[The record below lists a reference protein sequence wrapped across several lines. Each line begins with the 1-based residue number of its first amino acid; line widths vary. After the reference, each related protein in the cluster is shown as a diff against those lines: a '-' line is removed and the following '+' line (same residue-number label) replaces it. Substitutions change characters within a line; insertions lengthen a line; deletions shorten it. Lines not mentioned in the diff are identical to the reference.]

1 MTFDKIPEELRKLD
15 KWVCWRIED
24 RGGKPTKVPINP
36 LTGNRAMSNN
46 PVTWGTFYDAI
57 ECLDKGTGL
66 KGIGFMFNGGIVGV
80 DLDHCRNPE
89 TGAVEDFAKDIIST
103 LDSYTEISQSGNGIH
118 ILCYGKLPEGKR
130 RKGNVEMYE
139 AGRFF
144 VMTGNT
150 VDDAHT
156 DIEDRTEELAAVHK
170 KYLSET
176 KKAKTVINP
185 VETVLNLDENDIIQ
199 KAMNAKNGSLFSQLY
214 SGSWKGIYGSQS
226 EADMAFCNM
235 LAFWCGRD
243 YTMMDRI
250 FRKSGMYRDKW
261 DEKRGEWS
269 YGEKTLREALSACSE
284 VYNPASRKAAAPS
297 RQEAPEIDLGYD
309 NLFATE
315 PKELP
320 EWITGPYNDMWN
332 AERLAEQYGEI
343 LRFNTN
349 IGWFIWNGKY
359 WEEDKKESIRILAD
373 KAILELYKYKTQIMN
388 KYGFESK
395 KYKAFN
401 EWVCKS
407 RNTGRKDNMIKEAR
421 HMEQISTLPEAFDQD
436 NFTLNCLNGTLNLNT
451 GKLSP
456 HNKADLITKI
466 IDVTYNPAAK
476 APTWDKFLHKIFEGN
491 KELIGFIKRAIGYSM
506 TGSIKEQCIFI
517 LHGVGK
523 NGKSTFLDTIRS
535 MLGEYTK
542 NANVSVFLKTEKQNF
557 EEVARLQSARFVTT
571 TEPEEGEQLSESFI
585 KQATGG
591 EPLTARYLYR
601 GSFEF
606 IPKFKIWMGT
616 NHKPKIKGSD
626 LGIWR
631 RIMLIPFSYIVPPEE
646 CDPDLVDKL
655 KKELP
660 GILNWAIE
668 GCMEWRKSGLNAPKE
683 VLQATDD
690 YRGEMDLIQLFLDEC
705 TERKPDSILKSGDIY
720 RVYEAWCTQN
730 GEYKMSNTKFALKL
744 KERGVKKG
752 RTNTMRTWEGIE
764 LSKRGKAILYG
775 GSEKDTYVQNE
786 LPVLENPWSNYK

>member
-1 MTFDKIPEELRKLD
+1 MTFDKIPEELKKLD
-15 KWVCWRIED
+15 RWVCWQIED

-36 LTGNRAMSNN
+36 STGGRAMSNN
-46 PVTWGTFYDAI
+46 PATWGTFYDAI
-57 ECLDKGTGL
+57 ERTDV
-66 KGIGFMFNGGIVGV
+66 KGIGFMFNGDGIVGV
-80 DLDHCRNPE
+80 DIDHCIDLE
-89 TGAVEDFAKDIIST
+89 KGMEDFAKDIINT
-103 LDSYTEISQSGNGIH
+103 LDSYTETSQSGRGIH
-118 ILCYGKLPEGKR
+118 IICYGKLPDGKR
-130 RKGNVEMYE
+130 RKGQVEMYE
-139 AGRFF
+139 SGRFF
-144 VMTGNT
+144 IMTGNA
-150 VDDAHT
+150 VDDAHI

-373 KAILELYKYKTQIMN
+373 KAILELYKYKTQMMN

-535 MLGEYTK
+535 MLGDYTK

-601 GSFEF
+601 GSFEY
-606 IPKFKIWMGT
+606 IPEFKIWMGT

-646 CDPDLVDKL
+646 RDPDLVDKL

-705 TERKPDSILKSGDIY
+705 TERKPEGILKSGDIY

-752 RTNTMRTWEGIE
+752 RTSTMRIWEGIE
-764 LSKRGKAILYG
+764 LSKRGRTILYG
-775 GSEKDTYVQNE
+775 GSEKETFVQNE
-786 LPVLENPWSNYK
+786 LPLPDNPWNNYK